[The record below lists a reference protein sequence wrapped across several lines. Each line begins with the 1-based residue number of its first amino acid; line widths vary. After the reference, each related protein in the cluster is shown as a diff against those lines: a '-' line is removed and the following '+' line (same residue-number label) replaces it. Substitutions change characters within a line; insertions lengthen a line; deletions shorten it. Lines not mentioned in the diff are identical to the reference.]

1 MIEECISARL
11 RPKILQV
18 EINAGIPPPLQYA
31 LLDSPHSVCIR
42 VVDTCDMSKRFVSFA
57 PCT

>member
-1 MIEECISARL
+1 MIEECISAHL
-11 RPKILQV
+11 RPKVLRV

-42 VVDTCDMSKRFVSFA
+42 RVVDMKRFVSFA
-57 PCT
+57 LCT